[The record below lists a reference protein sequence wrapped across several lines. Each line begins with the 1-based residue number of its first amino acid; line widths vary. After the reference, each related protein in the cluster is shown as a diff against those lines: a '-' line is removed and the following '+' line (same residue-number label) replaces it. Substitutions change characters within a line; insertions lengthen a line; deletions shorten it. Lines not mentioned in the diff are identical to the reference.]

1 VEREACELE
10 EVLVV
15 VGGVR
20 MEAHLAHRRTAD
32 DAALRV
38 AEVLVGVHDLLGGL
52 TEAFDDERSRPCV
65 PGSGGEGQ
73 EVAAGLPVHRVHAPE
88 RQGDEV
94 GQRGRSGATEA
105 GKGDQ
110 DTPELE
116 CRGRLRNY
124 GCLPI
129 KVISNMPNPGDGDA
143 IRLIGCRGDG
153 KRSTVDLILDVNG
166 NGRDRGTAYDAVRI
180 GMNARDLVVTGD
192 VECGRRHTNP
202 SIHQDIV
209 QALSG
214 RNIYFRNFTSG
225 HPRRGSGPAGGA
237 GGGWYVT
244 WANGRIPTNL
254 IQPLSPR
261 HVQPEPTDRRV
272 GALGREKLGLGF
284 SRSYGIFIGPD
295 ARRPVNRNNRVVEY

>member
-1 VEREACELE
+1 
-10 EVLVV
+10 
-15 VGGVR
+15 
-20 MEAHLAHRRTAD
+20 
-32 DAALRV
+32 
-38 AEVLVGVHDLLGGL
+38 
-52 TEAFDDERSRPCV
+52 
-65 PGSGGEGQ
+65 
-73 EVAAGLPVHRVHAPE
+73 VHRVHAPE

-225 HPRRGSGPAGGA
+225 HPRRGSGPAGGPAAA
-237 GGGWYVT
+237 GTSPGRTGGSRPTSSNRCRLATYNQNQRIDESVHSGAKNSVSASPART
-244 WANGRIPTNL
+244 ASSSARTPGGR
-254 IQPLSPR
+254 
-261 HVQPEPTDRRV
+261 
-272 GALGREKLGLGF
+272 
-284 SRSYGIFIGPD
+284 
-295 ARRPVNRNNRVVEY
+295 